1 MWGTMGVKKNQ
12 LSEVVGGGSGLSLS
26 ALQTGDFSAIKDSIW
41 LVDSAATAGPGFIT
55 AVLPTTPAHG
65 DRVGIKIT
73 DAVAPPAGGVCLVDP
88 GPNNIVGVAFPFP
101 VRALIS
107 NPTLVF
113 IFNGETSTWDIE
125 TSYSDFLFVAPGT
138 TDPRLVYSDRTT
150 DWAILGLDLNP
161 NCVLGTGDSGSF
173 GAIDLATPGVLSSYA
188 YAHMT
193 DPGPG
198 LRRLSYADFA
208 IGQRTLIPW
217 HTATQG
223 GHFTAQSNF
232 GYRVN
237 PTAAPV
243 TATLPSVGSLLGDE
257 MVRIEKAFATAN
269 DVTIDGNG
277 ADIYSPLGGGAQFIL
292 DVDYGI
298 LTLQFDANV
307 SRWKIVARNYT

>member
-1 MWGTMGVKKNQ
+1 MGVKKNQ
-12 LSEVVGGGSGLSLS
+12 LSEVVGGGGGLTLS
-26 ALQTGDFSAIKDSIW
+26 VLQTSDFAAAKDSIW

-55 AVLPTTPAHG
+55 ATLSTTPAHG

-73 DAVAPPAGGVCLVDP
+73 DNPSPPSGGMCLVDP

-101 VRALIS
+101 VRALTG
-107 NPTLVF
+107 NPTLIF
-113 IFNGETSTWDIE
+113 IFNSETSTWDIE
-125 TSYSDFLFVAPGT
+125 TSYSDFLFVAPGST
-138 TDPRLVYSDRTT
+138 APRLVYGSRAT
-150 DWAILGLDLNP
+150 DWSILAEDPGP
-161 NCVLGTGDSGSF
+161 NSLIGTGNTGGF
-173 GAIDLATPGVLSSYA
+173 GTIDMDTPGVVSSFT

-208 IGQRTLIPW
+208 IGQRTLVPW
-217 HTATQG
+217 HTATQAG
-223 GHFTAQSNF
+223 NFTALSNF

-243 TATLPSVGSLLGDE
+243 TVQLPAVGGLIGDE
-257 MVRIEKAFATAN
+257 TVRIEKAFATAN

-277 ADIYSPLGGGAQFIL
+277 ADIVSPLGTAASFIL

-298 LTLQFDANV
+298 LTLQFDQYA
-307 SRWKIVARNYT
+307 SRWKIVARNYI